1 MIAKK
6 LIENL
11 DLWLNQNTPLK
22 IEIVSLVKF
31 ETGQSNPT
39 FVIKSDEKNYVL
51 RSKPKGNLLKGAHR
65 IDREY
70 KVMNSLKNSQNKF
83 DIVILTGGLGPTNDD
98 ITKDSF
104 CDYFKDKLVLNKEVL
119 NHIENLFK
127 NFKDNPITDLNRA
140 QAYLPSRAKL
150 IPNDFGTA
158 AGMMVKNS
166 NTLYVSLPGVPF
178 EMKSMIS
185 SYLIP
190 EIKKEFKCP
199 VILNKT
205 LLTYG
210 LGESTIA
217 NKLIEFESS
226 LPSNFK
232 LAYLP
237 NLGRVRLRLSSK
249 GDDKKSLEKTM
260 DGLIVELYKVLGK
273 TIIGFEFS
281 NSIEKEIGKKL
292 IQFNKTISTAE
303 SLTGGLISSRL
314 TSISGSSNYFKGS
327 VVAYDSLIKED
338 VLKVNNETIS
348 KYSVVS
354 SEVAKEMVLGVKKIF
369 NTDYAIATTGNA
381 GPSKGDSDQPIGK
394 VFIAISTPTVLKSFE
409 FNFGMSREKNIIK
422 SVNKALELFFS
433 ELLLSSIS
441 ALFRAKSLQRT

>member
-1 MIAKK
+1 MKVKIITIGDEI
-6 LIENL
+6 LIGQIIDTNSAFISKELINIGVEVTEIL
-11 DLWLNQNTPLK
+11 TIGDSK
-22 IEIVSLVKF
+22 IDI
-31 ETGQSNPT
+31 T
-39 FVIKSDEKNYVL
+39 
-51 RSKPKGNLLKGAHR
+51 
-65 IDREY
+65 
-70 KVMNSLKNSQNKF
+70 NSLKNSQNKF

-158 AGMMVKNS
+158 AGMMVQNL

-249 GDDKKSLEKTM
+249 GDDKKSLEKIM
-260 DGLIVELYKVLGK
+260 DCLIVELYRVLGK

-292 IQFNKTISTAE
+292 IQFNKTISTA
-303 SLTGGLISSRL
+303 SIRYISVITHYRD
-314 TSISGSSNYFKGS
+314 TF
-327 VVAYDSLIKED
+327 
-338 VLKVNNETIS
+338 
-348 KYSVVS
+348 
-354 SEVAKEMVLGVKKIF
+354 
-369 NTDYAIATTGNA
+369 
-381 GPSKGDSDQPIGK
+381 
-394 VFIAISTPTVLKSFE
+394 
-409 FNFGMSREKNIIK
+409 
-422 SVNKALELFFS
+422 
-433 ELLLSSIS
+433 
-441 ALFRAKSLQRT
+441 